1 MPISQRNQNVKK
13 QYCKKFNKDRKKKK
27 KLRREVLMFLRAF
40 YIEDALRTVSG
51 RQCQP
56 QQNEALNLRPG
67 AKAGGETGC
76 SLEDH
81 RRGFQEL

>member
-1 MPISQRNQNVKK
+1 
-13 QYCKKFNKDRKKKK
+13 
-27 KLRREVLMFLRAF
+27 MFLRAF

-51 RQCQP
+51 REQCQP

-67 AKAGGETGC
+67 AEAGGETGC